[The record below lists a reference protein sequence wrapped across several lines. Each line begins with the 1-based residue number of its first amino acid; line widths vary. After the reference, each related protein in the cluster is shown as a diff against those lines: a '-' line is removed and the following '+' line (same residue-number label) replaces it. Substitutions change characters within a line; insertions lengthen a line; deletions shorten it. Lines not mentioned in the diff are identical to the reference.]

1 MKLRYKKIN
10 FKKILDNKN
19 YVKVLS
25 IIAAILLWWTIVYS
39 LYPETQKEISDI
51 PVTINTQ
58 DERIKQLGLSVIS
71 GGETTVSVQITA
83 KRAVIDSI
91 TADDIIVT
99 ASLNGVTTA
108 GDASLELNAQINSS
122 SSKEFTI
129 DGVTPKYIDVKFGK
143 YISKTFPVTVNVS
156 GITIPEG
163 YTMNSAIP
171 NPLEVTVSGSQ
182 EDVEQVSKAVVNI
195 DEEKE
200 LLTTETFTSQPIILL
215 DAEGNEISNEHL
227 KLDSQTA
234 DVKIPVLKKKEIPL
248 KIEFLNVPTGFPTEN
263 LKYTIS
269 TDSITVAGPE
279 AQIDNYNELVVGYV
293 DISTLNIG
301 ATYTFDIDL
310 PSEFLNVDNIKAV
323 SVEFDTSDMS
333 YTRFYVSNLTVV
345 NAPAEYDVEVVSN
358 SITVTIIGEEAILN
372 NITAEDIVAT
382 IDLSDRDVITG
393 EYKAPVKVSV
403 PNKGLIW
410 AYGDYTAVIRVT
422 PKE

>member
-215 DAEGNEISNEHL
+215 DAEGNEINNEHL